1 MDRSS
6 KEQRWNFIEL
16 ISYWEGGINTPML
29 EKQFGQSRQQ
39 SSSDINQ
46 YKELVPDNLYY
57 DASRKIHLATQDF
70 KPRYISD
77 SADDYLFWFHTKQL
91 IAPSIGQHSE
101 ILSIPPRKIS
111 PAVIRNLVAAIRQQ
125 KRVDVDY
132 VSLNAPDYE
141 GRVIAPH
148 SFVKAGNRW
157 HLRAWCEK
165 SQEFRD
171 FVLSRFRGTPDLY
184 KDKTEHTVEKDFA
197 WNTEVTLL
205 LQPDPRLSAE
215 KQAVLESDYQM
226 QNGQLRIISRGC
238 LVQYL
243 LREMQVGTK
252 VLDGTPEAQQLV
264 CVNLPEI
271 KKWLFE

>member
-1 MDRSS
+1 ME
-6 KEQRWNFIEL
+6 KNTPQQRYYFIEL
-16 ISYWEGGINTPML
+16 MAWWEGGINAPKI
-29 EKQFGQSRQQ
+29 EQQFSQSRQQ

-46 YKELVPDNLYY
+46 YKKLAPDNLRY
-57 DASRKIHLATQDF
+57 DASQKTYLPTQQF
-70 KPRYISD
+70 KPLYISD

-111 PAVIRNLVAAIRQQ
+111 PEVIRNLVAAIRQQ
-125 KRVDVDY
+125 KRADVDY
-132 VSLNAPDYE
+132 VSLNAPNHE
-141 GRVIAPH
+141 GRIIAPH
-148 SFVKAGNRW
+148 SFINAGNRW

-171 FVLSRFRGTPDLY
+171 FVLSRFRGIPDLY
-184 KDKTEHTVEKDFA
+184 KDKTEHTIEKDHA
-197 WNTEVTLL
+197 WNTQVTIQ
-205 LQPDPRLSAE
+205 LQPDQRLSPE
-215 KQAVLESDYQM
+215 KQSVLQNDYQM
-226 QNGQLRIISRGC
+226 QNGQLNITTRGC

-243 LREMQVGTK
+243 LREMQVSTK

-264 CVNLPEI
+264 CVNLSEI